1 MWDPP
6 SFVVQKISI
15 SSSSTDLNA
24 HLPGGWPRAPWPQS
38 RGAGGGPV
46 GEPRRTIRASA
57 VPRRMRTTGSVASP
71 MTSCTPSSVR
81 SRSSTPLAPARSPAL
96 SAVPALTAFTT
107 PPRMSPSPQSMPR
120 VTAGQT
126 ARGGEGEESEERAW
140 TRRLGGRLAASSG
153 AAPSLWEAGLPL
165 PPRGASTG
173 GRTTSGR
180 SPEGRPRA
188 TTERRVATTRW
199 MEQPQRDALK
209 REYGD

>member
-24 HLPGGWPRAPWPQS
+24 HLPGGWSRAPWPRS

-46 GEPRRTIRASA
+46 GEPRRTIGASA
-57 VPRRMRTTGSVASP
+57 EPRRMRTTGSVASP

-81 SRSSTPLAPARSPAL
+81 SRSSTPLSRL
-96 SAVPALTAFTT
+96 VCSAGTDDLHGATT
-107 PPRMSPSPQSMPR
+107 DESIASEHAAT
-120 VTAGQT
+120 VTAGQA
-126 ARGGEGEESEERAW
+126 ARDGEGEESEERAW
-140 TRRLGGRLAASSG
+140 MRRLGGRLAASSG

-173 GRTTSGR
+173 GRTASGR
-180 SPEGRPRA
+180 SPEERPRA
-188 TTERRVATTRW
+188 TTERRVTTTRW